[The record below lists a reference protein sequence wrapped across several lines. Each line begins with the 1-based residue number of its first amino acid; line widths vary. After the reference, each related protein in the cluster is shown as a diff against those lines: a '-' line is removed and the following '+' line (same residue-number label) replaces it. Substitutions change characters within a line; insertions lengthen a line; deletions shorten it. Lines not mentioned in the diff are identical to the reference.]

1 MNKYTKKGFLL
12 HSRRNDFKIKVEK
25 SLKIIKEAFDNHNC
39 YVSFSGGKDSTVL
52 THLCLNLNKDV
63 PVWHW
68 DYGDDLMPRPIESEV
83 LNNLESLG
91 AVNIV
96 VNKRQGD
103 GADTSS
109 GYKQFF
115 GQISNNKK
123 TYDWNMGLIGVRR
136 EESNRRKH
144 KYKCYFQDGECYP
157 LLDWSSDDVW
167 AYIVSN
173 DLPYSSVYDYY
184 GEVMG
189 WDKCRFVTF
198 FDPEFDSLNIWDG
211 LFVAEYR

>member
-12 HSRRNDFKIKVEK
+12 HSRRKEYKLKVKK
-25 SLKIIKEAFDNHNC
+25 SLGIIETALDNYNC

-52 THLCLNLNKDV
+52 THLCLSLNKSV

-83 LNNLESLG
+83 ISNLESLG
-91 AVNIV
+91 AINV
-96 VNKRQGD
+96 VVDKRHGD
-103 GADTSS
+103 GEDTSS
-109 GYKQFF
+109 GYEQFF
-115 GQISNNKK
+115 GRINENKK
-123 TYDWNMGLIGVRR
+123 CYGWNMGLIGVRR

-144 KYKCYFQDGECYP
+144 KYKNYFQDGDCYP

-173 DLPYSSVYDYY
+173 DLPYPVVYDYY
-184 GEVMG
+184 SEVLG
-189 WDKCRFVTF
+189 WDKSRFVTF

-211 LFVAEYR
+211 LFFEFYR